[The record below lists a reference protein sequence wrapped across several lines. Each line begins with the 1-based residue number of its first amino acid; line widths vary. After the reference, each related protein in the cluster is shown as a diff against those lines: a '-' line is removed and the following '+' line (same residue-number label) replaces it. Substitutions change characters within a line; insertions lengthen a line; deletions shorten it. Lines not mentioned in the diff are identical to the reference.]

1 MWIQM
6 ASKIRE
12 VARKVLRESRGHG
25 PPLRER
31 WWWNEEVQKA
41 VKRKREWHK
50 KLPQYD
56 NNEACEQYKIAKK
69 EAKKA
74 VSQARA

>member
-25 PPLRER
+25 PPSKER

-41 VKRKREWHK
+41 VKRKRE
-50 KLPQYD
+50 
-56 NNEACEQYKIAKK
+56 
-69 EAKKA
+69 
-74 VSQARA
+74 